1 MSHEKELLITLE
13 FPPDI
18 GGVST
23 YLSELFR
30 GWPAGNIKILTTP
43 GKEIAYPH
51 AVIRKNF
58 YFKNF
63 WPRWSKALLITLKIC
78 KNENVRRIYI
88 SHVLPM
94 GYIAYAAKKLLGI
107 PYVIFFHGL
116 DVRLAKTKTW
126 KRYWFKKI
134 VREAE
139 AIVANSVYTKD
150 EILES
155 LKPLKRAIGV
165 VQPSPK
171 TVKIV
176 KEIRDKPIILSVA
189 RLVPRKGIDLAI
201 AAFPKILAEIPDA
214 KYFIIGDGPERLRL
228 QAQIIALNLQES
240 VSLLGLVP
248 DATLAEFYGRTSV
261 FLFPVREIGAD
272 VEGFGIAP
280 LEASAHGIP
289 VIAGR
294 SGGVAEAVAHGL
306 TGILI
311 PPGNVEAIRE
321 TVIFLLKNKDVAVKM
336 GEAGRKRAENFKPEL
351 QMKKL
356 LSYLGYDKNINNH
369 TSL

>member
-1 MSHEKELLITLE
+1 MSQQKELLITLE

-18 GGVST
+18 GGIST

-30 GWPAGNIKILTTP
+30 GFPVGNIRILTMP
-43 GKEIAYPH
+43 GTEAAYPH
-51 AVIRKNF
+51 TVIRKEL

-63 WPRWSKALLITLKIC
+63 WPKWLKALLITLKIC
-78 KNENVRRIYI
+78 KSENIRRIYI

-94 GYIAYAAKKLLGI
+94 GYIAYATKKILGI
-107 PYVIFFHGL
+107 PYVVFFHGL
-116 DVRLAKTKTW
+116 DVRLAKTSGW
-126 KRYWFKKI
+126 KKHWFRKI

-139 AIVANSVYTKD
+139 AIIANSTYTKD
-150 EILES
+150 EILDN
-155 LKPLKRAIGV
+155 LKPFKRDIGV

-176 KEIRDKPIILSVA
+176 KETHDQPIILSVA

-201 AAFPKILAEIPDA
+201 TAFPKILSEVPDA
-214 KYFIIGDGPERLRL
+214 KYFIIGDGPERARL
-228 QAQIIALNLQES
+228 QAQITSLKLQDSIAL
-240 VSLLGLVP
+240 LGSVP
-248 DATLAEFYGRTSV
+248 DATLAEFYGRASV

-289 VIAGR
+289 VVAGK
-294 SGGVAEAVAHGL
+294 SGGVAEAVAHGE

-311 PPGNVEAIRE
+311 PPGNTEAIYE
-321 TVIFLLKNKDVAVKM
+321 TVVFLLKNKDLARKM
-336 GEAGRKRAENFKPEL
+336 GEAGRRRAENFKPEL

-356 LSYLGYDKNINNH
+356 LSHLKYEKDLNNH
-369 TSL
+369 TGL